1 MVVGEAKMNFLG
13 FKTSRGERGGGNP
26 DRKKLRWLAP
36 TLAAAFGMAAFLS
49 FENSAAAQTATSGN
63 HNLVNTMRSGTVSH
77 MFVSQSLDLEFGN
90 FSGKVDHGK
99 SADAVAG
106 LESLGPSSDKWR
118 GFGIGTNF
126 GLEVFKFIQFTGG
139 HTYVSMRRND
149 DGLQTL
155 SGSRFNAG
163 ARFVFLAPLAN
174 LELGGGILASRMDF
188 VQRLQRAEFYGTGLY
203 YSVGMNYFLT
213 SQVSVFGTVK
223 TIQESFVRGSG
234 DSTFEAI
241 KNQTTTVG
249 TGFSIWL

>member
-1 MVVGEAKMNFLG
+1 MNFILERVNRVVGLRAQFDPAMAGYRNTNRRGTGLLAAGLVFLG
-13 FKTSRGERGGGNP
+13 AVFISG
-26 DRKKLRWLAP
+26 
-36 TLAAAFGMAAFLS
+36 
-49 FENSAAAQTATSGN
+49 SASAQSASSGN

-90 FSGKVDHGK
+90 FSGKVDESV
-99 SADAVAG
+99 SADAVSA
-106 LESLGPSSDKWR
+106 LEALGPSSDSWR

-139 HTYVSMRRND
+139 HTYVSLRRSD

-174 LELGGGILASRMDF
+174 LELGAGVLASRMDF
-188 VQRLQRAEFYGTGLY
+188 VQRLQRAEFYGSGLY

-213 SQVSVFGTVK
+213 SQVSVFGAVK
-223 TIQESFVRGSG
+223 TIQETLVRGSG
-234 DSTFEAI
+234 DSSFESI
-241 KNQTTTVG
+241 GNQTTTVG